1 MTNTTLNVPRELLE
15 RVLYLMDNYIGTTHT
30 EEDELRAI
38 LSAPSPAGV
47 DVCKGKSCGATDGV
61 SHSAECFAEHERAY
75 SCAGVDGPV
84 RNFKT
89 REGYD
94 VWDKL
99 CAIPKFGFLIGP
111 SGGVVKVEDIGNW
124 IDRDEAQSVVDEA
137 QCEVNLLRHEA
148 SDAQAIIDGLRGE
161 VAEQEEAANQ
171 WRELALQFD
180 RHRMTAMAHIRAA
193 ASGDKSAI
201 EALGVFAALPP
212 IPGHEI
218 TAARDQQAQRIG
230 ELEGLLR
237 HAQKQVQ
244 TGSGLHMRIDAAL
257 SASKEGE

>member
-1 MTNTTLNVPRELLE
+1 MTDTINNVPRELLE

-30 EEDELRAI
+30 EEDELRAL

-47 DVCKGKSCGATDGV
+47 DGLKRYEVFPYLDDEVAELDICESDDGMFV
-61 SHSAECFAEHERAY
+61 
-75 SCAGVDGPV
+75 
-84 RNFKT
+84 K
-89 REGYD
+89 YD
-94 VWDKL
+94 
-99 CAIPKFGFLIGP
+99 
-111 SGGVVKVEDIGNW
+111 
-124 IDRDEAQSVVDEA
+124 
-137 QCEVNLLRHEA
+137 
-148 SDAQAIIDGLRGE
+148 DAQAIIDGLRGE
-161 VAEQEEAANQ
+161 VAEQEETANQ

-218 TAARDQQAQRIG
+218 TAERDRQAQRIG

-237 HAQKQVQ
+237 HAQKQVP
-244 TGSGLHMRIDAAL
+244 TGSGLHMRIDDAL
-257 SASKEGE
+257 SAVCAPRSTPPCLPARRGSYDTAENTWAC

>member
-1 MTNTTLNVPRELLE
+1 MTNTINNVPLRPGLQAIRDKCKAIAELAK
-15 RVLYLMDNYIGTTHT
+15 T
-30 EEDELRAI
+30 

-47 DVCKGKSCGATDGV
+47 DGW
-61 SHSAECFAEHERAY
+61 
-75 SCAGVDGPV
+75 V

-111 SGGVVKVEDIGNW
+111 SGGVVKVADIGNW

-148 SDAQAIIDGLRGE
+148 SAAQAIIDGLLGD
-161 VAEQEEAANQ
+161 VAAQEETANQ

-218 TAARDQQAQRIG
+218 TAERDELLAEVARRG
-230 ELEGLLR
+230 VKYMELAGKYDLACGRRDKLTGLLR
-237 HAQKQVQ
+237 MIA
-244 TGSGLHMRIDAAL
+244 SRGLSPLLTEHELEQIDAAL
-257 SASKEGE
+257 AELAE